1 MNKKQVKT
9 QQMEFNPVIISA
21 LRYYNWVVFSHQ
33 NFSLGGLGALAG
45 MVVAM
50 VIYYSER
57 SQRGRRPR
65 SNARDYGKAHA
76 LLNLV
81 QLTG

>member
-1 MNKKQVKT
+1 MVTNDKKKQVKT

-50 VIYYSER
+50 VIFYKH
-57 SQRGRRPR
+57 
-65 SNARDYGKAHA
+65 SNVL
-76 LLNLV
+76 LLNQSILPH
-81 QLTG
+81 L